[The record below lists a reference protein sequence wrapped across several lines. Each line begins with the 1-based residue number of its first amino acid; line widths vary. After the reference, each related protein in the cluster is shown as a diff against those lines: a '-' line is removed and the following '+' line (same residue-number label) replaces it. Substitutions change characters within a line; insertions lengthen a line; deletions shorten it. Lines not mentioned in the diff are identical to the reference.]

1 MRNKMNE
8 AILIFLILMFFL
20 LIHTFGFAFENITAK
35 EAFEMV
41 CKGDAMLIDI
51 RTIEEAVFVGVPACE
66 PSGKQLSYL
75 IPFNIW
81 DGSIPVIEPKKL
93 PVNPDFQKIIEKTF
107 PDKDK
112 TLITMC
118 REGNRCDIA
127 VFEIKKLGYKKVYQ
141 IDSENGGCGGFSG
154 SIYFGEYAGHEASPC
169 DKTEKVSWR
178 EMGLPT
184 TLDLDPEKIPK
195 LEK

>member
-1 MRNKMNE
+1 MRNKMNYP
-8 AILIFLILMFFL
+8 ILIFLILMLFFL
-20 LIHTFGFAFENITAK
+20 AHTSVFALENITAK
-35 EAFEMV
+35 EAYEMV
-41 CKGDAMLIDI
+41 CKGDAVLIDI
-51 RTIEEAVFVGVPACE
+51 RTIEEAVFVGVPSCE
-66 PSGKQLSYL
+66 PSGKQLAYL
-75 IPFNIW
+75 IPYNVW

-93 PVNPDFQKIIEKTF
+93 PKNPDFLKLIEKTF

-118 REGNRCDIA
+118 REGNRCDMA
-127 VFEIKKLGYKKVYQ
+127 VFEISKLGYKKVYQ

-154 SIYFGEYAGHEASPC
+154 SLYFGEYAGHEARPC

-178 EMGLPT
+178 EMGLPI

-195 LEK
+195 LED